1 MKSAFYMTATC
12 ALALA
17 ISLAAAPGIVA
28 ELVVGM
34 AAPLVVAVATMVV
47 VERVYRRDP
56 RQLTPVLVKAFG
68 AKMVFFGGYV
78 WAVMTLTSLSP
89 TPFVL
94 SFCVSFIGLHMTE
107 AWLLRSLFSNANS
120 SANPSTSI
128 QNSNT
133 STKASTPV
141 R

>member
-17 ISLAAAPGIVA
+17 ISVAAAPGIVA

-107 AWLLRSLFSNANS
+107 AWLLRSWFANAIS
-120 SANPSTSI
+120 
-128 QNSNT
+128 
-133 STKASTPV
+133 
-141 R
+141 